1 MSITPTTSRES
12 DAGAERSAP
21 ADSPPERTPHGRSL
35 ASTLRSY
42 VLQPQFALPC
52 VTLALVV
59 YLSFSNEYF
68 FTEKNLLNITAAV
81 ALIGIAAA
89 FATIVLISGGIDLS
103 PVVTF
108 IMAGLVC
115 QWALTRGVPV
125 PVTIVMGLAAGAAI
139 GLLNGLL
146 VAVGRL
152 NPFIVT
158 LGTNFFFTGLAF
170 VLTDGDA
177 LLIESDGFKEIANSD
192 LVGNVPTTTVI
203 MAGVFAL
210 AFWILRYTR
219 FGVHV
224 FAVGGD
230 ADAARLSGVPVTRV
244 KTLVYVLAGLAAGA
258 AGVLLAS
265 GSGSVAPFQGA
276 GQNDLLSILA
286 AVIIGGTA
294 LEGGRGTVIG
304 TLVGVLLL
312 GIISNGLVLENV
324 SSFWQPVIVGS
335 VLLLAIIL
343 DEARRRYSLKVAH

>member
-1 MSITPTTSRES
+1 MSTTPTTSKS
-12 DAGAERSAP
+12 GDAGAEESAP
-21 ADSPPERTPHGRSL
+21 ADPSSPGKGPSRWAPARSF
-35 ASTLRSY
+35 
-42 VLQPQFALPC
+42 VLQPQFALPF

-59 YLSFSNEYF
+59 YLGFSNEYF
-68 FTEKNLLNITAAV
+68 FTERNLLNITAAV

-115 QWALTRGVPV
+115 QWALSRGVPI
-125 PVTIVMGLAAGAAI
+125 PITILLGLGAGAAI

-146 VAVGRL
+146 VSVGHL

-158 LGTNFFFTGLAF
+158 LATNFLFTGLAF
-170 VLTDGDA
+170 VFTDGDA
-177 LLIESDGFKEIANSD
+177 LLIENENFKEIANSD
-192 LVGNVPTTTVI
+192 LIGNVPTVTVI
-203 MAGVFAL
+203 MAAVFAL
-210 AFWILRYTR
+210 AFCILRYTR

-224 FAVGGD
+224 FAIGGD
-230 ADAARLSGVPVTRV
+230 TNSARLSGVPVTRV
-244 KTLVYVLAGLAAGA
+244 RTLVYVLAGLASGL

-265 GSGSVAPFQGA
+265 ASGSVAPFQGA

-324 SSFWQPVIVGS
+324 SSFWQPVIVGT
-335 VLLLAIIL
+335 VMLVAIIL
-343 DEARRRYSLKVAH
+343 DEARRRASLKVAT

>member
-1 MSITPTTSRES
+1 VR
-12 DAGAERSAP
+12 AG
-21 ADSPPERTPHGRSL
+21 L
-35 ASTLRSY
+35 
-42 VLQPQFALPC
+42 LQPQFALPF
-52 VTLALVV
+52 VTLALVI
-59 YLSFSNEYF
+59 YLALSNEYF

-81 ALIGIAAA
+81 ALIGIASA

-103 PVVTF
+103 PVVIF

-115 QWALTRGVPV
+115 QWALVRGVPV
-125 PVTIVMGLAAGAAI
+125 PVTIVLGLAAGAAI

-158 LGTNFFFTGLAF
+158 LATNFLFTGLAF

-177 LLIESDGFKEIANSD
+177 LLIEDEGFKEIANSN
-192 LVGNVPTTTVI
+192 LVGNVPTVTVI
-203 MAGVFAL
+203 MAAVFAL
-210 AFWILRYTR
+210 AFCILRYTR

-244 KTLVYVLAGLAAGA
+244 KTLVFVLAGLAAGA

-265 GSGSVAPFQGA
+265 ASGSVAPFQGA
-276 GQNDLLSILA
+276 GQNDLLAILA

-294 LEGGRGTVIG
+294 LEGGRGTVVG

-343 DEARRRYSLKVAH
+343 DEVRRRASLRVAL

>member
-1 MSITPTTSRES
+1 
-12 DAGAERSAP
+12 
-21 ADSPPERTPHGRSL
+21 L
-35 ASTLRSY
+35 
-42 VLQPQFALPC
+42 LQPQFALPF
-52 VTLALVV
+52 VTLALVI
-59 YLSFSNEYF
+59 YLALSNEYF

-81 ALIGIAAA
+81 ALIGIASA

-103 PVVTF
+103 PVVIF

-115 QWALTRGVPV
+115 QWALVRGVPV
-125 PVTIVMGLAAGAAI
+125 PVTIVLGLAAGAAI

-158 LGTNFFFTGLAF
+158 LATNFLFTGLAF

-177 LLIESDGFKEIANSD
+177 LLIEDEGFKEIANSN
-192 LVGNVPTTTVI
+192 LVGNVPTVTVI
-203 MAGVFAL
+203 MAAVFAL
-210 AFWILRYTR
+210 AFCILRYTR

-244 KTLVYVLAGLAAGA
+244 KTLVFVLAGLAAGA

-265 GSGSVAPFQGA
+265 ASGSVAPFQGA
-276 GQNDLLSILA
+276 GQNDLLAILA

-343 DEARRRYSLKVAH
+343 DEVRRRASLRVAL